1 MTTTL
6 HDIKVQLTSVL
17 DHEYAEA
24 FAYLCDHGLSWDAKE
39 RPTYLPVTTAGW
51 LQANSAKS
59 EATIWLGLA
68 IGNAQRDISSPDQ
81 GRGEIAKAL
90 AAGADPNDLA
100 LECWETIHRPCGLMF
115 TMIDDAG
122 LRFTP
127 YQAAEL
133 LAIWLGADVPGAE
146 EALTGLL
153 ARKQSSTLL
162 AAIEKQATKL
172 AAPKRK
178 I

>member
-1 MTTTL
+1 MTTL
-6 HDIKVQLTSVL
+6 YEIKVELNSVL

-68 IGNAQRDISSPDQ
+68 IGNAQRDVTIPDQ
-81 GRGEIAKAL
+81 GRSEIAKAL
-90 AAGADPNDLA
+90 AAGGDPNDLA
-100 LECWETIHRPCGLMF
+100 LQCWETIHRPYGLLF
-115 TMIDDAG
+115 TAIDAG
-122 LRFTP
+122 LRFNP
-127 YQAAEL
+127 KQAAEL
-133 LAIWLGADVPGAE
+133 LAIWLGADVPGAQ

-153 ARKQSSTLL
+153 AIKQSSALL
-162 AAIEKQATKL
+162 AAIEEQATKL
-172 AAPKRK
+172 AGTPKRK
-178 I
+178 L